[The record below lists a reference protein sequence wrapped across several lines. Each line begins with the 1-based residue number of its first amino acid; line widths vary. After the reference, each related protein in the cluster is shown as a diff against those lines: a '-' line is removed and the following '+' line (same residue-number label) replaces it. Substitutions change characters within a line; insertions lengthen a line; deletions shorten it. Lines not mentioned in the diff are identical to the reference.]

1 MTNMDTNKKIKI
13 IFWYERDEDG
23 YYLNARLSTPKGVCE
38 LYDITIEE
46 AIVEALKDVNVEL
59 ETDYDFGED
68 EEDYK

>member
-13 IFWYERDEDG
+13 IFWYEQDEDG
-23 YYLNARLSTPKGVCE
+23 YYLNARLETPNGVRE
-38 LYDITIEE
+38 LYDITTEE

-68 EEDYK
+68 EEDYE